1 MCVCGDGGR
10 EVIRLTHFH
19 GEPGTGAIP
28 TPYTVHFYDANPPT
42 CGCCADPTT
51 TPEKDEV
58 MERPAAQTIKLAMAS
73 KTFGRLPPSFPA

>member
-28 TPYTVHFYDANPPT
+28 TPYTVQSVIQSLIQCQIERKPPVK
-42 CGCCADPTT
+42 
-51 TPEKDEV
+51 E
-58 MERPAAQTIKLAMAS
+58 L
-73 KTFGRLPPSFPA
+73 